1 MPEKNC
7 IDIKEND
14 ILKIDKEILELLLKD
29 KTTGRNIIWA
39 TDNYSKHGAQYAFEK
54 PVLMELIT
62 SRNGSIIKPRT
73 QKSKTEQQ
81 QRVRQKAEVF
91 TPSWICNLQ
100 NNLVD
105 EVWFCRKNVFN
116 IEEKRSWKT
125 IKDKIIFPESETK
138 TWKDYVCS
146 TRLEIT
152 CGEAPYITSRY
163 DAVTGQYIEVSERV
177 GFLDRKLRVVSE
189 NTEKCEDW
197 LKWAYTAVQSS
208 YGFEWQGDNV
218 LIARENVLFTV
229 AEHYQHKFKESL
241 SAQDLIGFAKIIVWN
256 IWQMDGLKFVVPNS
270 CKSEKKEADTAFLF
284 EDMFTEGKTCE
295 CEGCKKNNPLKHN
308 GIYCKIKDWKENK
321 TIRFVDLMN
330 GGELYG
336 NI

>member
-7 IDIKEND
+7 IDIKENNL
-14 ILKIDKEILELLLKD
+14 LKIDNELLELLLQD

-39 TDNYSKHGAQYAFEK
+39 TDNYTKHGAQYAFEK
-54 PVLMELIT
+54 PILVELIT
-62 SRNGSIIKPRT
+62 SRNGSVIKPRT

-81 QRVRQKAEVF
+81 KRVRQKAEVF
-91 TPSWICNLQ
+91 TPSWVCNLQ

-105 EVWFCRKNVFN
+105 EVWFGRKNAFS
-116 IEEKRSWKT
+116 IEENRS
-125 IKDKIIFPESETK
+125 
-138 TWKDYVCS
+138 WKDYVCS

-163 DAVTGQYIEVSERV
+163 DAVTGEYIEVPERV
-177 GFLDRKLRVVSE
+177 GFLDRKLRVVNE
-189 NTEKCEDW
+189 NTESRGDW
-197 LKWAYTAVQSS
+197 LKWAFSAVQSS

-229 AEHYQHKFKESL
+229 AEHYQHKFNESL
-241 SAQDLIGFAKIIVWN
+241 SAQDLAGFAKIIVWN

-270 CKSEKKEADTAFLF
+270 CTEKEVLEQDLF
-284 EDMFTEGKTCE
+284 ETRIVSKA

-308 GIYCKIKDWKENK
+308 GIYCKIKDWKKNE
-321 TIRFVDLMN
+321 IVRFVDCVE
-330 GGELYG
+330 GDE
-336 NI
+336 

>member
-7 IDIKEND
+7 IDIKENEL
-14 ILKIDKEILELLLKD
+14 LKIDKELLELLLQD

-39 TDNYSKHGAQYAFEK
+39 TGNYTKHGAQYAFEK
-54 PVLMELIT
+54 PILVELVT
-62 SRNGSIIKPRT
+62 SRSGSIIKPRT

-91 TPSWICNLQ
+91 TQSWICNVQ

-105 EVWFCRKNVFN
+105 EVWFGRKNVFN
-116 IEEKRSWKT
+116 IKENRFWKT
-125 IKDKIIFPESETK
+125 TKEKIIFPETGNRN
-138 TWKDYVCS
+138 WKDYVCS

-163 DAVTGQYIEVSERV
+163 DTVTGQYIEVPERI
-177 GFLDRKLRVVSE
+177 GFLDRKLRVVNE
-189 NTEKCEDW
+189 NTESRKDW
-197 LKWAYTAVQSS
+197 LNWAFKAVQSS

-229 AEHYQHKFKESL
+229 AEHYQQKFNENL
-241 SAQDLIGFAKIIVWN
+241 SVKDLIGFAKIIVWN

-270 CKSEKKEADTAFLF
+270 CTEKEVIEQDLF
-284 EDMFTEGKTCE
+284 ETRIISES

-308 GIYCKIKDWKENK
+308 GIYCKIKDWKKNE
-321 TIRFVDLMN
+321 IVRFVDLMN